1 MVVIIDYGMGNLF
14 SVENAIKYFGAE
26 VKISDQKEEIEKADR
41 LILPGVGA
49 FPDGMKNLEKLGI
62 IDVLKKEALEKEKP
76 FLGICLGMQLLA
88 AEGEE
93 NILTKGLGW
102 VPGKVKRLQVDERKF
117 RIPHVGW
124 DDVIP
129 KKDGMLFKAVKQPV
143 FYFVHSY
150 HLVPEDSSVIAGVCD
165 YGESFAAAIQKDN
178 IFGVQFHPE
187 KSQKNGL
194 KLLENF
200 LKFKTV

>member
-1 MVVIIDYGMGNLF
+1 MI
-14 SVENAIKYFGAE
+14 
-26 VKISDQKEEIEKADR
+26 
-41 LILPGVGA
+41 
-49 FPDGMKNLEKLGI
+49 NLELQIK
-62 IDVLKKEALEKEKP
+62 ALARVALADLTLTISCATQVVSASILRA
-76 FLGICLGMQLLA
+76 FSINFLA

-194 KLLENF
+194 AGLKNF
-200 LKFKTV
+200 LDFT

>member
-194 KLLENF
+194 AVLKNF
-200 LKFKTV
+200 LDFT

>member
-1 MVVIIDYGMGNLF
+1 M
-14 SVENAIKYFGAE
+14 EWAIF
-26 VKISDQKEEIEKADR
+26 
-41 LILPGVGA
+41 
-49 FPDGMKNLEKLGI
+49 FPWKMPLNILEKLGI

-194 KLLENF
+194 AVLKNF
-200 LKFKTV
+200 LDFT

>member
-76 FLGICLGMQLLA
+76 FLGICLGMQLLS

-102 VPGKVKRLQVDERKF
+102 VPGKVKRLQVDEKKF

-194 KLLENF
+194 AVLKNF
-200 LKFKTV
+200 LDFT